1 MEEEEMTL
9 EQFNE
14 IGWRP
19 GMSVVYKT
27 RNVDAPSGES
37 VHRTFVSMVEF
48 ADETD
53 PIKCCGIYGPRVKGA
68 RLWVHY
74 SQILEVR
81 YGFAYEHENK
91 TQFRVKDRYT
101 RMETLAWEFGGGIM
115 DSTGEFYCPVWVEN
129 SYKEG
134 EIRVVRGCEFEAAN
148 FRVKNGPNYEYDK
161 VKIGSYLVK
170 SDYLDSYFE
179 CVSKDV
185 FERKYEIL
193 EEIEA
198 RSKNAEYQ

>member
-1 MEEEEMTL
+1 MTL
-9 EQFNE
+9 EQFDE
-14 IGWRP
+14 IEWRP
-19 GMSVVYKT
+19 GMSVVYQAK
-27 RNVDAPSGES
+27 NVDEPSGVS
-37 VHRTFVSMVEF
+37 IRRTMVSMVEF
-48 ADETD
+48 ADEND
-53 PIKCCGIYGPRVKGA
+53 PIKCCGIYGPRIKGA

-81 YGFAYEHENK
+81 YGFNYEHENR
-91 TQFRVKDRYT
+91 TQFRVKSRYT

-134 EIRVVRGCEFEAAN
+134 EIRVIRGCEFEAAN

-161 VKIGSYLVK
+161 VEIGSYLVK

-185 FERKYEIL
+185 FKKKYEIL

-198 RSKNAEYQ
+198 RPKNAECQ

>member
-1 MEEEEMTL
+1 MTL
-9 EQFNE
+9 EEFTD
-14 IGWRP
+14 IDWRP
-19 GMSVVYKT
+19 GMSVVYQTK
-27 RNVDAPSGES
+27 NVDEPSGVS
-37 VHRTFVSMVEF
+37 IRRTMVSMVEF
-48 ADETD
+48 ADEND
-53 PIKCCGIYGPRVKGA
+53 PTKCCGIYGPRIKGA

-74 SQILEVR
+74 SQMLEVR

-134 EIRVVRGCEFEAAN
+134 KIKVVRGCEFEAAN
-148 FRVKNGPNYEYDK
+148 FKVKNGPYNEYDK
-161 VKIGSYLVK
+161 VEIGSYFIK
-170 SDYLDSYFE
+170 SKYLDCYFE

-185 FERKYEIL
+185 FKRKYEIL
-193 EEIEA
+193 EEIKA
-198 RSKNAEYQ
+198 RQQSEKN

>member
-1 MEEEEMTL
+1 MTL

-14 IGWRP
+14 IEWCP

-27 RNVDAPSGES
+27 KNVDAPSGES
-37 VHRTFVSMVEF
+37 IHRTTVSMVEF
-48 ADETD
+48 PDEHDITQ
-53 PIKCCGIYGPRVKGA
+53 CCGIYGPRIKGD

-81 YGFAYEHENK
+81 YGFVYEHENR
-91 TQFRVKDRYT
+91 TQFRVKDCYT

-148 FRVKNGPNYEYDK
+148 FRVKNGPNYEYDN
-161 VKIGSYLVK
+161 VKIGSFLVK

-185 FERKYEIL
+185 FKKKYEIL

-198 RSKNAEYQ
+198 RPKNAERKRP

>member
-1 MEEEEMTL
+1 MTQ
-9 EQFNE
+9 EQFDE
-14 IGWRP
+14 MRWGKD
-19 GMSVVYKT
+19 MSVVYKS
-27 RNVDAPSGES
+27 RNVDSPTGES
-37 VHRTFVSMVEF
+37 IRKTNVSRVEF
-48 ADETD
+48 TNENGEGGGICG
-53 PIKCCGIYGPRVKGA
+53 PIVKGA
-68 RLWVHY
+68 RVFVHY

-81 YGFAYEHENK
+81 YGFYYEHENR
-91 TQFRVKDRYT
+91 TQFRVKNRYT

-134 EIRVVRGCEFEAAN
+134 EIRVVRGCEFEVAN
-148 FRVKNGPNYEYDK
+148 FRVKNGPNYEYKK
-161 VKIGSYLVK
+161 VEIGSYLVK

-185 FERKYEIL
+185 FKRKYEIL

-198 RSKNAEYQ
+198 RPKNAECQ

>member
-1 MEEEEMTL
+1 MTK
-9 EQFNE
+9 EQFDE
-14 IGWRP
+14 IEWRP

-27 RNVDAPSGES
+27 KNVDAPSGES
-37 VHRTFVSMVEF
+37 VLRTLVSMVEF
-48 ADETD
+48 ADEHDIT
-53 PIKCCGIYGPRVKGA
+53 KCCGIYGPRIKGA

-81 YGFAYEHENK
+81 YGFNYEHENR

-134 EIRVVRGCEFEAAN
+134 EIRVVCGCEFEAAN
-148 FRVKNGPNYEYDK
+148 FRVKNGPNYEYDRVK
-161 VKIGSYLVK
+161 VGSFLVK

-185 FERKYEIL
+185 FKKKYEIL

-198 RSKNAEYQ
+198 RPKNAECQ

>member
-1 MEEEEMTL
+1 MTL

-14 IGWRP
+14 IEWRP

-27 RNVDAPSGES
+27 KNVDAPSGES
-37 VHRTFVSMVEF
+37 IHRTLVSMVEF
-48 ADETD
+48 PDEHDIT
-53 PIKCCGIYGPRVKGA
+53 KCCGIYGPRIKGA

-74 SQILEVR
+74 SQIIEVR
-81 YGFAYEHENK
+81 YGFAYEHENR

-101 RMETLAWEFGGGIM
+101 CMETLAWEFCGGIM

-129 SYKEG
+129 SNKEG

-170 SDYLDSYFE
+170 SNYLNSYFE

-198 RSKNAEYQ
+198 RPKNAECQ